1 MFLPERCEALG
12 LPRPD
17 PASDDTRTNDDAFER
32 GSCAFK
38 GGGKKI
44 EQRVV
49 QALATL
55 VRYAEITDLRDGP
68 YAARRAA

>member
-1 MFLPERCEALG
+1 VPQIVHLHPHS
-12 LPRPD
+12 RPW
-17 PASDDTRTNDDAFER
+17 A
-32 GSCAFK
+32 K
-38 GGGKKI
+38 HLL

-55 VRYAEITDLRDGP
+55 VRYAEITDLRDGT